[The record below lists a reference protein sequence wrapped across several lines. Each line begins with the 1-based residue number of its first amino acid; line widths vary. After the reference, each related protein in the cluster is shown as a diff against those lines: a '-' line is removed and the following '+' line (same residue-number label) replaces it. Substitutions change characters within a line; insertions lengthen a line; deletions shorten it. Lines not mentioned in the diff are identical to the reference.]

1 MGEFF
6 STLVINYSKYVMDKK
21 AYMTPDMEVVK
32 MNYNTVLLSGSDGST
47 TGTVVPKEDD
57 DDPIEF

>member
-1 MGEFF
+1 
-6 STLVINYSKYVMDKK
+6 MDKK